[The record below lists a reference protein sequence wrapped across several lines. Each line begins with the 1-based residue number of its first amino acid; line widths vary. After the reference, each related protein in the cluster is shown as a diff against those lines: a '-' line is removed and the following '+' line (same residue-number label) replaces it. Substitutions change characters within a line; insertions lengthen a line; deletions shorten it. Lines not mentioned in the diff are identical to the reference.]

1 MVLMKLGEVGHPQE
15 NNAYLLAKFELYKD
29 CDVTKIIH
37 LSLIAKMKGN

>member
-29 CDVTKIIH
+29 CD
-37 LSLIAKMKGN
+37 